1 MVGNTAYVASR
12 AKSRRKKLADLA
24 RMRQLINQST
34 DQLTASVSSMGYAD
48 EVNLYAGKL
57 TGADLV
63 EAALT
68 HNLEAEL
75 LDILKMCNGKIR
87 DIVEI
92 YTSRFEYQN
101 AKVVLRSVVNEVS
114 MEKVSNSILPDLN
127 EINTPW
133 LKIIET
139 ADDLRSA
146 ALQMRRKPFGSDLKA
161 LPEDAR
167 LSEYEDALDRHYFK
181 SALKSLKAN
190 NPATRYLKDYLA
202 MEIDHRN
209 MLNILESDSIG
220 ISSEETS
227 KLLIPGGKIL
237 PSRSFSTI
245 AAGGKSALTDI
256 LRTSARFDMAHFEML
271 LDEVFCVCVLLFEQF
286 VDFFVDPFSCHAA
299 DCGLLAIPHTID
311 PWAKSFAHAEVF
323 NHHSCCIGR
332 HVQIVFG
339 ADVHLIEDQLLCG
352 TTCEGDLDQIEQ
364 DLFGRAF
371 RDIAVDRDHTFD
383 IWMIGFDGHLLN
395 GLWSESMC
403 CDERVS
409 GLVVGGFFSFVRAL
423 LFGAVRGCPHHLV
436 DVFCFNLKGL
446 AAVFFTRL

>member
-34 DQLTASVSSMGYAD
+34 DQLTASVSNMGYAD

-75 LDILKMCNGKIR
+75 FDILKMCNGKIR

-114 MEKVSNSILPDLN
+114 IEKVSNSILPDLN

-146 ALQMRRKPFGSDLKA
+146 ALQMRRKSFGSDLKA

-190 NPATRYLKDYLA
+190 TPATRYLKDYLS

-209 MLNILESDSIG
+209 MLNILEANSIG

-245 AAGGKSALTDI
+245 AAGGKSALLDI
-256 LRTSARFDMAHFEML
+256 LRSSARFDMAHFEML
-271 LDEVFCVCVLLFEQF
+271 LEEV
-286 VDFFVDPFSCHAA
+286 
-299 DCGLLAIPHTID
+299 
-311 PWAKSFAHAEVF
+311 AKSRSLDSIVTWFKEREYKFMKKMSYLHPISALPIVYYVAMKVQEVADLRIIVRGRFAGLPAEVLEA
-323 NHHSCCIGR
+323 HI
-332 HVQIVFG
+332 
-339 ADVHLIEDQLLCG
+339 L
-352 TTCEGDLDQIEQ
+352 
-364 DLFGRAF
+364 
-371 RDIAVDRDHTFD
+371 
-383 IWMIGFDGHLLN
+383 
-395 GLWSESMC
+395 
-403 CDERVS
+403 
-409 GLVVGGFFSFVRAL
+409 
-423 LFGAVRGCPHHLV
+423 
-436 DVFCFNLKGL
+436 
-446 AAVFFTRL
+446 

>member
-68 HNLEAEL
+68 HNLAAEL

-114 MEKVSNSILPDLN
+114 IEKASNSILPDLN

-181 SALKSLKAN
+181 TALKSLKAN

-256 LRTSARFDMAHFEML
+256 LRTSARFDMAHFETL
-271 LDEVFCVCVLLFEQF
+271 LDEVVKSRSLDSIVTWFKEREYKFMKKMSYLHPISALPIVYYVAMKVQE
-286 VDFFVDPFSCHAA
+286 VA
-299 DCGLLAIPHTID
+299 DLRIIVRGRFAGLP
-311 PWAKSFAHAEVF
+311 AEVLEA
-323 NHHSCCIGR
+323 HI
-332 HVQIVFG
+332 
-339 ADVHLIEDQLLCG
+339 L
-352 TTCEGDLDQIEQ
+352 
-364 DLFGRAF
+364 
-371 RDIAVDRDHTFD
+371 
-383 IWMIGFDGHLLN
+383 
-395 GLWSESMC
+395 
-403 CDERVS
+403 
-409 GLVVGGFFSFVRAL
+409 
-423 LFGAVRGCPHHLV
+423 
-436 DVFCFNLKGL
+436 
-446 AAVFFTRL
+446 

>member
-34 DQLTASVSSMGYAD
+34 DQLTASVSNMGYAD

-75 LDILKMCNGKIR
+75 FDILKMCNGKIR

-114 MEKVSNSILPDLN
+114 IEKVSNSILPDLN

-256 LRTSARFDMAHFEML
+256 LRTSARFDMAHFETL
-271 LDEVFCVCVLLFEQF
+271 LDEVVKSRSLDSIVTWFKEREYKFMKKMSYLHPISALPIVYYVAMKVQE
-286 VDFFVDPFSCHAA
+286 VA
-299 DCGLLAIPHTID
+299 DLRIIVRGRFAGLP
-311 PWAKSFAHAEVF
+311 AEVLEA
-323 NHHSCCIGR
+323 HI
-332 HVQIVFG
+332 
-339 ADVHLIEDQLLCG
+339 L
-352 TTCEGDLDQIEQ
+352 
-364 DLFGRAF
+364 
-371 RDIAVDRDHTFD
+371 
-383 IWMIGFDGHLLN
+383 
-395 GLWSESMC
+395 
-403 CDERVS
+403 
-409 GLVVGGFFSFVRAL
+409 
-423 LFGAVRGCPHHLV
+423 
-436 DVFCFNLKGL
+436 
-446 AAVFFTRL
+446 

>member
-256 LRTSARFDMAHFEML
+256 LRTSARFDMAHFEIL
-271 LDEVFCVCVLLFEQF
+271 LDEVVKSRSLDSIVTWFKEREYKFMKKMSYLHPISALPIVYYVAMKVQE
-286 VDFFVDPFSCHAA
+286 VA
-299 DCGLLAIPHTID
+299 DLRIIVRGRFAGLP
-311 PWAKSFAHAEVF
+311 AEVLEA
-323 NHHSCCIGR
+323 HI
-332 HVQIVFG
+332 
-339 ADVHLIEDQLLCG
+339 L
-352 TTCEGDLDQIEQ
+352 
-364 DLFGRAF
+364 
-371 RDIAVDRDHTFD
+371 
-383 IWMIGFDGHLLN
+383 
-395 GLWSESMC
+395 
-403 CDERVS
+403 
-409 GLVVGGFFSFVRAL
+409 
-423 LFGAVRGCPHHLV
+423 
-436 DVFCFNLKGL
+436 
-446 AAVFFTRL
+446 

>member
-114 MEKVSNSILPDLN
+114 IEKVSNSILPDLN

-161 LPEDAR
+161 LPDDAR
-167 LSEYEDALDRHYFK
+167 LSQYEDALDRHYFK

-220 ISSEETS
+220 ISFEETS

-256 LRTSARFDMAHFEML
+256 LRTSARFDMAHFETL
-271 LDEVFCVCVLLFEQF
+271 LDEVVKSRSLDSIVTWFKEREYKFMKKMSYLHPISALPIVYYVAMKVQE
-286 VDFFVDPFSCHAA
+286 VA
-299 DCGLLAIPHTID
+299 DLRIIVRGRFAGLP
-311 PWAKSFAHAEVF
+311 AEVLEA
-323 NHHSCCIGR
+323 HI
-332 HVQIVFG
+332 
-339 ADVHLIEDQLLCG
+339 L
-352 TTCEGDLDQIEQ
+352 
-364 DLFGRAF
+364 
-371 RDIAVDRDHTFD
+371 
-383 IWMIGFDGHLLN
+383 
-395 GLWSESMC
+395 
-403 CDERVS
+403 
-409 GLVVGGFFSFVRAL
+409 
-423 LFGAVRGCPHHLV
+423 
-436 DVFCFNLKGL
+436 
-446 AAVFFTRL
+446 

>member
-12 AKSRRKKLADLA
+12 AKSGRKKLADLA

-227 KLLIPGGKIL
+227 RLLIPGGKIL

-256 LRTSARFDMAHFEML
+256 LRTSARFDMAHFETL
-271 LDEVFCVCVLLFEQF
+271 LDEVVKSRSLDSIVTWFKEREYKFMKKMSYLHPISALPIVYYVAMKVQE
-286 VDFFVDPFSCHAA
+286 VA
-299 DCGLLAIPHTID
+299 DLRIIVRGRFAGLP
-311 PWAKSFAHAEVF
+311 AEVLEA
-323 NHHSCCIGR
+323 HI
-332 HVQIVFG
+332 
-339 ADVHLIEDQLLCG
+339 L
-352 TTCEGDLDQIEQ
+352 
-364 DLFGRAF
+364 
-371 RDIAVDRDHTFD
+371 
-383 IWMIGFDGHLLN
+383 
-395 GLWSESMC
+395 
-403 CDERVS
+403 
-409 GLVVGGFFSFVRAL
+409 
-423 LFGAVRGCPHHLV
+423 
-436 DVFCFNLKGL
+436 
-446 AAVFFTRL
+446 

>member
-34 DQLTASVSSMGYAD
+34 DQLTASVSNMGYAD

-68 HNLEAEL
+68 HNLESEL
-75 LDILKMCNGKIR
+75 FDILKMCNGKIR

-101 AKVVLRSVVNEVS
+101 AKVVLRSVVNEAS
-114 MEKVSNSILPDLN
+114 IEKVSNSILPDLN

-146 ALQMRRKPFGSDLKA
+146 ALQMRRKSFGSDLKA

-190 NPATRYLKDYLA
+190 NPATRYLKDYLS

-209 MLNILESDSIG
+209 MLNILEANSIG

-245 AAGGKSALTDI
+245 AAGGKSALLDI
-256 LRTSARFDMAHFEML
+256 LRSSARFDMAHFEML
-271 LDEVFCVCVLLFEQF
+271 LEEV
-286 VDFFVDPFSCHAA
+286 
-299 DCGLLAIPHTID
+299 
-311 PWAKSFAHAEVF
+311 AKSRSLDSIVTWFKEREYKFMKKMSYLHPISALPIVYYVAMKVQEVADLRIIVRGRFAGLPAEVLEA
-323 NHHSCCIGR
+323 HI
-332 HVQIVFG
+332 
-339 ADVHLIEDQLLCG
+339 L
-352 TTCEGDLDQIEQ
+352 
-364 DLFGRAF
+364 
-371 RDIAVDRDHTFD
+371 
-383 IWMIGFDGHLLN
+383 
-395 GLWSESMC
+395 
-403 CDERVS
+403 
-409 GLVVGGFFSFVRAL
+409 
-423 LFGAVRGCPHHLV
+423 
-436 DVFCFNLKGL
+436 
-446 AAVFFTRL
+446 

>member
-114 MEKVSNSILPDLN
+114 IEKVSNSILPDLN

-146 ALQMRRKPFGSDLKA
+146 ALQMRRKPFGSNLKA

-256 LRTSARFDMAHFEML
+256 LRTSARFDMAHFETL
-271 LDEVFCVCVLLFEQF
+271 LDEVVKSRSLDSIVTWFKEREYKFMKKMSYLHPISALPIVYYVAMKVQE
-286 VDFFVDPFSCHAA
+286 VA
-299 DCGLLAIPHTID
+299 DLRIIVRGRFAGLP
-311 PWAKSFAHAEVF
+311 AEVLEA
-323 NHHSCCIGR
+323 HI
-332 HVQIVFG
+332 
-339 ADVHLIEDQLLCG
+339 L
-352 TTCEGDLDQIEQ
+352 
-364 DLFGRAF
+364 
-371 RDIAVDRDHTFD
+371 
-383 IWMIGFDGHLLN
+383 
-395 GLWSESMC
+395 
-403 CDERVS
+403 
-409 GLVVGGFFSFVRAL
+409 
-423 LFGAVRGCPHHLV
+423 
-436 DVFCFNLKGL
+436 
-446 AAVFFTRL
+446 

>member
-220 ISSEETS
+220 MSSEETS

-271 LDEVFCVCVLLFEQF
+271 LDEVVKSRSLDSIVTWFKEREYKFMKKMSYLHPISALPIVYYVAMKVQE
-286 VDFFVDPFSCHAA
+286 VA
-299 DCGLLAIPHTID
+299 DLRIIVRGRFAGLP
-311 PWAKSFAHAEVF
+311 AEVLEA
-323 NHHSCCIGR
+323 HI
-332 HVQIVFG
+332 
-339 ADVHLIEDQLLCG
+339 L
-352 TTCEGDLDQIEQ
+352 
-364 DLFGRAF
+364 
-371 RDIAVDRDHTFD
+371 
-383 IWMIGFDGHLLN
+383 
-395 GLWSESMC
+395 
-403 CDERVS
+403 
-409 GLVVGGFFSFVRAL
+409 
-423 LFGAVRGCPHHLV
+423 
-436 DVFCFNLKGL
+436 
-446 AAVFFTRL
+446 